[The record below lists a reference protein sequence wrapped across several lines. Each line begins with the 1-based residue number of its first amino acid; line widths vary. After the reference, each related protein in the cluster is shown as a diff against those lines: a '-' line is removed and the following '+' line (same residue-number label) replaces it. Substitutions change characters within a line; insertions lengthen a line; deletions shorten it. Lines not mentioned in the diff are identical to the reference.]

1 MNKLVYYL
9 LFFLLITSCADFIEY
24 PLEKE
29 SVELKAPAD
38 DLSTRDSV
46 ITFWW
51 NTHQDAKYYRIQI
64 VSPSFENSAQLI
76 LDSLVDKNQFQIEL
90 NQGEYQWQA
99 RPENDGSVGLFQERR
114 TLRIIK

>member
-1 MNKLVYYL
+1 MNKPIYFL
-9 LFFLLITSCADFIEY
+9 LFLLLLTSCADFIEY

-29 SVELKAPAD
+29 YVVLKAPAD
-38 DLSTRDSV
+38 SLITRDSV

-51 NTHQDAKYYRIQI
+51 DTHQDAKYYRIQI
-64 VSPSFENSAQLI
+64 VSPSFEKSEQLI
-76 LDSLVDKNQFQIEL
+76 VDSLVDKNQFRIEL
-90 NQGEYQWQA
+90 NQGVYQWQA